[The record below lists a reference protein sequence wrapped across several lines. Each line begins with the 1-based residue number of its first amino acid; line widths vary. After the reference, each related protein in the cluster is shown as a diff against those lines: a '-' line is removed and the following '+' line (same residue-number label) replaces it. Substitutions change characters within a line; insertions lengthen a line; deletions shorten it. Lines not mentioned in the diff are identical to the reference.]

1 MNQTVTGG
9 LGGRIAAIG
18 SKSRAHRLL
27 ICAALSSQPCTVRCA
42 ARSEDILATVR
53 CLRALGARID
63 DTGEGFAVTPLR
75 RGAVPADALLDC
87 GESGSTL
94 RFLLPV
100 ACALGVPVRLAQAG
114 RLPQRP
120 LSPLYEVLAAH
131 GARLGAPGSNPL
143 AASGPL
149 TGTDFTIDASVSSQ
163 FVSGLLFALPLL
175 GGGRVNLTGRVES
188 AAYLDMT
195 AEALTLA
202 GVTVRRDS
210 GGYTVHGDY
219 AMPPRCQVE
228 GDWSNAAFWLCAGAI
243 GARPVTVTG
252 LRCDSSQGDRA
263 VAVLLRCFGARVD
276 ESAAGVTA
284 APGPLR
290 GMVIDAA
297 QIPDLVPVLA
307 VAAAVAEGTT
317 EMIHAGRLRLKES
330 DRLQSTAAMLTAL
343 GGQVEERPDGLRICG
358 VPRLSGGTVDA
369 CGDHRIAMAA
379 AVAACAASGP
389 VTIRGAEAVNKSYPG
404 FWRDYAQLKEEAPC
418 HPAMEPG

>member
-9 LGGRIAAIG
+9 LSGSIAAIG

-63 DTGEGFAVTPLR
+63 NTGEGFAVTPLR
-75 RGAVPADALLDC
+75 RGAVPAGAVLDC

-100 ACALGVPVRLAQAG
+100 ACALGAPVRLMQAG

-120 LSPLYEVLAAH
+120 LSPLYEVLTAH

-143 AASGPL
+143 AAAGPL

-188 AAYLDMT
+188 AAYLDLT

-202 GVTVRRDS
+202 GVTVLPGD
-210 GGYTVHGDY
+210 GGYTVRGDY

-243 GARPVTVTG
+243 GGRPVTVTG

-263 VAVLLRCFGARVD
+263 VAALLRRFGARVD

-290 GMVIDAA
+290 GADSRPGA
-297 QIPDLVPVLA
+297 
-307 VAAAVAEGTT
+307 G
-317 EMIHAGRLRLKES
+317 AGR
-330 DRLQSTAAMLTAL
+330 
-343 GGQVEERPDGLRICG
+343 GGCRGGRNHRAGPCGPPAPEGERPPAIHGGDAHRPGQPGGGAAGRPAHLRRAPPDRRG
-358 VPRLSGGTVDA
+358 GGSLRRPPYRHGGGRAGPDRPRGNP
-369 CGDHRIAMAA
+369 R
-379 AVAACAASGP
+379 
-389 VTIRGAEAVNKSYPG
+389 
-404 FWRDYAQLKEEAPC
+404 
-418 HPAMEPG
+418 HP